1 MSSSTDQFPQ
11 VLLSAVIVLF
21 CITAYT
27 EAGIVL
33 AIIVGNVGLGTWQ
46 EVKAAKNI
54 DALRKMNFP
63 TAKVIRNGNIV
74 HDFKTE
80 NIVPGDVIELEP
92 GDTVPA
98 DIRLVE
104 AVNFSTLET
113 AITGEAVAVRK
124 RDDQQFSAECPIGDR
139 LNMAFWT
146 CKVESG
152 RARGVV
158 TGTGRHAVVGKI
170 AASLQGEKQPLAWGE
185 PKDFWD
191 RARAHFQGVMDQ
203 IAEFLGLRGGTP
215 LQQKLSKLALYL
227 LGMACVFV
235 LIVFV
240 VNGMKASKEVSIYAV
255 AAGVCMIPCS
265 LILVLTV
272 VHTRGTNAMQKRH
285 VIVRNPKK
293 LEALGGVTSKWSH
306 AREESIANCDQTSA
320 LTRLAHLPWDR

>member
-1 MSSSTDQFPQ
+1 M
-11 VLLSAVIVLF
+11 
-21 CITAYT
+21 AYT

-33 AIIVGNVGLGTWQ
+33 ALIIGNVGLGTWQ
-46 EVKAAKNI
+46 EAKAAKNI

-63 TAKVIRNGNIV
+63 TAKVIRNGSIV
-74 HDFKTE
+74 HDFMTE
-80 NIVPGDVIELEP
+80 EIVPGDVVELEP

-158 TGTGRHAVVGKI
+158 IGTGRHAVVGKI
-170 AASLQGEKQPLAWGE
+170 AASLRGERRTIAWEGSN
-185 PKDFWD
+185 DSWG
-191 RARAHFQGVMDQ
+191 RARICCRIALEQS
-203 IAEFLGLRGGTP
+203 AEFLGLRGGTP

-235 LIVFV
+235 LIVFG
-240 VNGMKASKEVSIYAV
+240 VNGMRINREVSIYAV
-255 AAGVCMIPCS
+255 AAGICMIPCS

-272 VHTRGTNAMQKRH
+272 VHTRGTNAMQKRS

-293 LEALGGVTSKWSH
+293 LEALGGVTSK
-306 AREESIANCDQTSA
+306 
-320 LTRLAHLPWDR
+320 